1 MNKQGRSSVVEQRP
15 FKPKVVGSIPTAPTN
30 ISFLDNRLQLFEGP
44 RGAINVRLL
53 APAKPSE
60 PLCCSPLAMHWELPA
75 CRYSWSFEYL
85 HVAAALVAPLDRHR
99 AHEATLNGYGGTCA
113 SRSGLSLLSRLR
125 GLASSPVFGLAN
137 MVFPSRRLRT
147 PNPPTSPAEP
157 VLSCVDVASPQANGR
172 EASTDETPAF
182 SHRPAYRRR
191 MLGALPSAVH
201 PSRCHAISV
210 R

>member
-1 MNKQGRSSVVEQRP
+1 MPISGERFSPSCLAVIISVSQPASVQVRDSEHATIKKFMPQGRSSVVEQRP

-99 AHEATLNGYGGTCA
+99 AHE
-113 SRSGLSLLSRLR
+113 
-125 GLASSPVFGLAN
+125 
-137 MVFPSRRLRT
+137 
-147 PNPPTSPAEP
+147 
-157 VLSCVDVASPQANGR
+157 
-172 EASTDETPAF
+172 
-182 SHRPAYRRR
+182 
-191 MLGALPSAVH
+191 
-201 PSRCHAISV
+201 
-210 R
+210 